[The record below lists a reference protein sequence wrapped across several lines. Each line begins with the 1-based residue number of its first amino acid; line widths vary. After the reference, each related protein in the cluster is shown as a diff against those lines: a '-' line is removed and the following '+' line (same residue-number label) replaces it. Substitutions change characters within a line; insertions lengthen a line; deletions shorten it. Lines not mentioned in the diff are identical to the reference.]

1 VAQILGTMTSPMNW
15 MASYDEMA
23 GLVGTNNPPLPLRPF
38 PTFPEPLYYRSRQCN
53 LRLSAGDL
61 FLTLAIERCKFG
73 LGKDKEKHVA

>member
-1 VAQILGTMTSPMNW
+1 MTISPVKRR
-15 MASYDEMA
+15 ASQDEMA
-23 GLVGTNNPPLPLRPF
+23 ELVETSNSLLPLRPF
-38 PTFPEPLYYRSRQCN
+38 PTFSEALYYRSRQCN